1 MITHL
6 VVALLIV
13 APVGVALYLTYWAG
27 YHAGYWAG
35 YEAGVG
41 DALRV
46 HGDREGKR

>member
-27 YHAGYWAG
+27 YHAG
-35 YEAGVG
+35 VG
-41 DALRV
+41 DALRE
-46 HGDREGKR
+46 HGEDWVEEGGG

>member
-27 YHAGYWAG
+27 YLAGYWAG
-35 YEAGVG
+35 REAGAS
-41 DALRV
+41 DALREHV
-46 HGDREGKR
+46 DREGKR